1 MTFLGRAQAVLGNWL
16 WLCPLLAIGLA
27 AAVLMIWA
35 LSAWTAF
42 VAALLL
48 VCPALIIWGA
58 VMLSRDD
65 SEK

>member
-1 MTFLGRAQAVLGNWL
+1 MTFLDRGQAVLGNWL

-27 AAVLMIWA
+27 AAVLMVWG

-48 VCPALIIWGA
+48 TCPP
-58 VMLSRDD
+58 
-65 SEK
+65 

>member
-1 MTFLGRAQAVLGNWL
+1 MTFLDRAQAVLGNWL

-27 AAVLMIWA
+27 AAVLIIWG

-48 VCPALIIWGA
+48 ACPALIVWGA
-58 VMLSRDD
+58 VTLSRNGNQG
-65 SEK
+65 